1 MVWCGRLY
9 QIPLMTLLEL
19 LQGKSQSLA
28 NQMVSFSVLCPLLG
42 CHTLMAMS
50 LISWEMNAVDLR
62 LDFYNNNKPYKL
74 QLFHCFIHQYKFKL
88 ACSGRWII
96 HCIMQLEVLS
106 NGNSLH
112 EVAHIAN
119 GSHPGNCISLLRINV
134 SISFFLE
141 LWLLFYRLQ
150 ATNGGGKFLQWVK
163 LGTN

>member
-19 LQGKSQSLA
+19 LQGKPQSLA
-28 NQMVSFSVLCPLLG
+28 NQMVSYSVLYPLLG

-50 LISWEMNAVDLR
+50 LISWEMNAVDHR
-62 LDFYNNNKPYKL
+62 LDLYNNNKPYKL

-88 ACSGRWII
+88 ACSGRWIM

-134 SISFFLE
+134 SIFF
-141 LWLLFYRLQ
+141 
-150 ATNGGGKFLQWVK
+150 AS
-163 LGTN
+163 